1 MIIAVAWRNIWRNK
15 MRSLVIISAITLGI
29 FAGVFSTAFM
39 KGMSDQ
45 RIETAIKSEVSHIQI
60 HREDYRKQDKLKLF
74 LPEAS
79 EKAAQIREL
88 PHVQGVSNRIIIN
101 GMISSAGKGSG
112 VKLNAI
118 VPGHEKE
125 VTDIH
130 EQMIEGSYFKD
141 TPKRVKPLVLG
152 QKLAEK
158 LNVQLRSRI
167 VVNFTNAQGIPTSAG
182 FRVTGIYKTANHN
195 FDGMNVYAR
204 YKDLQQPA
212 GLPEGGGHEIAIYLD
227 DNEALKQTKS
237 KIQKMFPEAEVS
249 DWKDLS
255 PELTYLNEAMDQY
268 MYIII
273 IIILLALCFGI
284 INTMLMA
291 VLERVKELGMLMAIG
306 MTRIRV
312 FYMIMMESVFLS
324 LTGGFTGVIVGY
336 VAVKLTATTG
346 FDLSMY
352 AEGFQALGW
361 SSQIY
366 PDIDINTLLNIT
378 ILVIITGILSSV
390 YPSIKALK
398 LNPAE
403 SIRTE

>member
-15 MRSLVIISAITLGI
+15 MRSLVIITAITLGI

-45 RIETAIKSEVSHIQI
+45 RIETAIKSEISHIQI
-60 HREDYRKQDKLKLF
+60 HQPEYRKQDKLKLF

-79 EKAAQIREL
+79 AKAKKIRSL
-88 PHVQGVSNRIIIN
+88 PNVLGASNRVIIN

-112 VKLNAI
+112 AKINGI
-118 VPGHEKE
+118 VPKQESK

-130 EQMIEGSYFKD
+130 EQIVEGSYFED

-152 QKLAEK
+152 HKLAEK

-167 VVNFTNAQGIPTSAG
+167 VISFTNAQGVPTSAG

-204 YKDLQQPA
+204 YQDLQQA
-212 GLPEGGGHEIAIYLD
+212 AALIEGAGHEIAVYLN
-227 DNEALKQTKS
+227 DNEAVGKTKQS
-237 KIQKMFPEAEVS
+237 IQKMFPDDEVA

-255 PELTYLNEAMDQY
+255 PELTYLNEAMGQY

-312 FYMIMMESVFLS
+312 FYMIMMESIFLS
-324 LTGGFTGVIVGY
+324 LTGGFTGVIIGY
-336 VAVKLTATTG
+336 FSVKLFANTG
-346 FDLSMY
+346 IDLSMY
-352 AEGFQALGW
+352 AEGLQAMGW
-361 SSQIY
+361 STLIH
-366 PDIDINTLLNIT
+366 PEIEIATLLNIT
-378 ILVIITGILSSV
+378 VLVIITGIASSI

>member
-1 MIIAVAWRNIWRNK
+1 
-15 MRSLVIISAITLGI
+15 
-29 FAGVFSTAFM
+29 
-39 KGMSDQ
+39 
-45 RIETAIKSEVSHIQI
+45 
-60 HREDYRKQDKLKLF
+60 
-74 LPEAS
+74 
-79 EKAAQIREL
+79 
-88 PHVQGVSNRIIIN
+88 VQGVSNRIVIN

-118 VPGHEKE
+118 VPASEKE

-130 EQMIEGSYFKD
+130 EQIIDGTYFKD

-167 VVNFTNAQGIPTSAG
+167 VINFTNAQGVPTSAG

-204 YKDLQQPA
+204 YQDLQQPS
-212 GLPEGGGHEIAIYLD
+212 GLPQGGGHKIAIYLD
-227 DNEALKQTKS
+227 ENEALSQTKS
-237 KIQKMFPEAEVS
+237 KIQEMFPEAEVS

-268 MYIII
+268 MYVII

-312 FYMIMMESVFLS
+312 FFMIMTESVFLS

-336 VAVKLTATTG
+336 LAVKLTAKTG

-361 SSQIY
+361 SSHIY

-378 ILVIITGILSSV
+378 ILVIITGILSSI

>member
-45 RIETAIKSEVSHIQI
+45 RIKTAIKSEVSHIQI
-60 HREDYRKQDKLKLF
+60 HRPGYRKQDKLKLY
-74 LPEAS
+74 LPEAT
-79 EKAAQIREL
+79 EKLSKIREL

-118 VPGHEKE
+118 VPANEKE

-130 EQMIEGSYFKD
+130 EQIIEGTYFKD
-141 TPKRVKPLVLG
+141 TPKRVNPLVLG

-167 VVNFTNAQGIPTSAG
+167 VINFTNAQGVPTSAG

-195 FDGMNVYAR
+195 FDGLNVYAR
-204 YKDLQQPA
+204 YRDLQQA
-212 GLPEGGGHEIAIYLD
+212 SGLAQGGGHEIAIYLD
-227 DNEALKQTKS
+227 ENEAVSSTKS
-237 KIQKMFPEAEVS
+237 KLQEMFPEAEVS

-268 MYIII
+268 MYVII

-306 MTRIRV
+306 MTQIRV
-312 FYMIMMESVFLS
+312 FFMIMMESVFLS
-324 LTGGFTGVIVGY
+324 LTGRFTGVIV
-336 VAVKLTATTG
+336 AT
-346 FDLSMY
+346 
-352 AEGFQALGW
+352 W
-361 SSQIY
+361 
-366 PDIDINTLLNIT
+366 P
-378 ILVIITGILSSV
+378 
-390 YPSIKALK
+390 
-398 LNPAE
+398 
-403 SIRTE
+403 